1 MFDQKGASVGDVELP
16 EQVFGLRPNENAM
29 FDAVLMQQ
37 ASHRRGTAK
46 TKTRSE
52 VRGGG
57 KKPYKQKGTG
67 NARQG
72 STRSPI
78 LVGGGSAWGPKPRSF
93 EYRIPKKVRELALKS
108 ALSQAQ
114 RDGKIFV
121 VKEFQFKTPKT
132 GTVIGLMDHWKIGKL
147 LVVDT
152 GNENLHL
159 SVRNL
164 RNAKYLEAEGLN
176 VRDLLKYENVV
187 LTSAAL
193 LKIQER
199 FAS

>member
-1 MFDQKGASVGDVELP
+1 MFDQKGASVGEVELP

-57 KKPYKQKGTG
+57 RKPYKQKGTG

-132 GTVIGLMDHWKIGKL
+132 GTVIKLMDHWKVGKL

-164 RNAKYLEAEGLN
+164 KNAKYLEAEGLN

-187 LTSAAL
+187 MTSAAL